1 MKALFGLGSLVL
13 ALIPAAAM
21 AQQPAICERVVF
33 SDEVTARFPNIRAAC
48 LDVISR
54 DGQEFAVVKADLV
67 RATSRRMTVRV
78 KRPDGTHTDPMGINI
93 APNARVNI
101 NGRMTPINEVAVG
114 QELSVYIN
122 VKDPG
127 IALASEAPGP
137 VEFTPVTAE
146 PEPAP
151 EPVAA
156 AAAEPEMPKTA
167 TRLPLVGTLGLAL
180 LALGAGLAIARRRAR
195 A

>member
-1 MKALFGLGSLVL
+1 MKAFFGLGSLVL

-21 AQQPAICERVVF
+21 AQQPAVCERVVF

-127 IALASEAPGP
+127 IALASEAAGP

-151 EPVAA
+151 APVAA
-156 AAAEPEMPKTA
+156 AEPAPEMPKTA

-180 LALGAGLAIARRRAR
+180 LALGAGLAIMRRRAR